1 MSVIF
6 HLVRQSDWEGRGSLR
21 EFSSP
26 SLAIEGFN
34 HCSEDEAQL
43 LAVAGR
49 LYAGEADLLVL
60 EVETDLLTSQLK
72 REPSRAGEVYPHI
85 YGPINTEAVVAV
97 RKILTG
103 IDGAFQLGSATSG

>member
-97 RKILTG
+97 RQIMAG
-103 IDGAFQLGSATSG
+103 NDGKFQLGPATSG